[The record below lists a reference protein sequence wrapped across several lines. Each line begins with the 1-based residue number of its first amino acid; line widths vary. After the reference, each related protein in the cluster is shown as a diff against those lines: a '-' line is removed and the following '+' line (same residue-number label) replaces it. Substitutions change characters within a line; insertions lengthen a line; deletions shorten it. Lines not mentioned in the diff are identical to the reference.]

1 MYEVLLDE
9 AALVYEEFCLLL
21 YVLSVGVVVT
31 VVEYVLGLVLI
42 FAELERDVVLTPF
55 VFCPLSI
62 VLVIPEALT
71 TPMPLA

>member
-1 MYEVLLDE
+1 VK
-9 AALVYEEFCLLL
+9 
-21 YVLSVGVVVT
+21 LSVGVVVT

-42 FAELERDVVLTPF
+42 FAELERDAVLAPV
-55 VFCPLSI
+55 VFCTLSI